1 MNRNEFKK
9 LAKIRLKEAEA
20 LLATKNYSGAYY
32 LFGYVIE
39 CGLKA
44 CIAKQTKRYE
54 FPDLKVAQA
63 SWTHDL
69 KKLVKTA
76 GLETDLDQEI
86 RNDVIFE
93 ANLRIVLE
101 WSEESR
107 YQTNRKEEAYDLYSA
122 ITDHLHGV
130 LKWIE
135 QHW

>member
-54 FPDLKVAQA
+54 FPDKNIANLV
-63 SWTHDL
+63 WTHDL
-69 KKLVKTA
+69 EKLVNSA
-76 GLETDLDQEI
+76 GLKSSLDLKSTNN
-86 RNDVIFE
+86 NDF
-93 ANLRIVLE
+93 AKYWGIVKD
-101 WSEESR
+101 WKEESR
-107 YQTNRKEEAYDLYSA
+107 YQTHGKEKAYDLYNA
-122 ITDHLHGV
+122 IVDDLHGV